1 MTDATG
7 HMDRPGASP
16 ASSSLYVSGIPL
28 NVYINYNPQSG
39 RVEIVKPMPAGT
51 PDELINDFPDAAS
64 ARAWANEDFTSGR
77 LPAAV

>member
-39 RVEIVKPMPAGT
+39 RVEV
-51 PDELINDFPDAAS
+51 AS
-64 ARAWANEDFTSGR
+64 QIRTGG
-77 LPAAV
+77 